1 MKAFRSDP
9 LYVQEK
15 RIEVRY
21 TINYSDETTNHCQ
34 QVTARIKQ
42 SFSWLA
48 DNNICV
54 RDLPKELEDIVG
66 TTNFTDINTSF
77 SCNKRHT
84 ECAFFCADSK
94 LVEKDA
100 NEILPI
106 QPPEVLTYKTSEIQ
120 QLYRKY
126 QEPVTHSAKL
136 SKSSRKKTAK
146 KKQALAKIEAQ
157 LSREANFAPL
167 APGMGRGFCQ
177 KTTRSSASINKPTNP
192 NTPIDKPFAIIC
204 PTKRE
209 DIIPLN
215 SQSKNGEC
223 ISHTTPDILQV
234 QGPSP
239 TMEKNVEF
247 HHRSPSRI
255 KECGPTLL
263 TQGKNSTSEAKDK
276 SKGASIGPS
285 LLDRGIGRGRGA
297 GIATLSKDMLREL
310 SKI

>member
-1 MKAFRSDP
+1 M
-9 LYVQEK
+9 
-15 RIEVRY
+15 RY

-54 RDLPKELEDIVG
+54 RDLPKELENIVG

-77 SCNKRHT
+77 SCNERHT

-94 LVEKDA
+94 LVEKDP
-100 NEILPI
+100 NENLPI
-106 QPPEVLTYKTSEIQ
+106 QPPEVVTYKTSEIQ
-120 QLYRKY
+120 QLYKKY
-126 QEPVTHSAKL
+126 QEPVTHCAKL

-167 APGMGRGFCQ
+167 APGLGRGFCQ
-177 KTTRSSASINKPTNP
+177 KTTRSSASINKPTNH
-192 NTPIDKPFAIIC
+192 NTPINKPFAIIC

-209 DIIPLN
+209 DIISLE
-215 SQSKNGEC
+215 SQNKNAEC
-223 ISHTTPDILQV
+223 ISHRTQNVLQV

-239 TMEKNVEF
+239 TMEKNVEL
-247 HHRSPSRI
+247 HHKSPSGI
-255 KECGPTLL
+255 KECGSTLF
-263 TQGKNSTSEAKDK
+263 TQGINPMSEAKDE
-276 SKGASIGPS
+276 SKGASIGP
-285 LLDRGIGRGRGA
+285 LVFDRGIGRGRGA
-297 GIATLSKDMLREL
+297 GIATLSNDMLREL

>member
-1 MKAFRSDP
+1 M
-9 LYVQEK
+9 
-15 RIEVRY
+15 
-21 TINYSDETTNHCQ
+21 
-34 QVTARIKQ
+34 KQ

-54 RDLPKELEDIVG
+54 RDLPKELENIVG

-84 ECAFFCADSK
+84 ECAFFCEDSK
-94 LVEKDA
+94 LVEKDP

-106 QPPEVLTYKTSEIQ
+106 QPLEVLTYKTSEIQ
-120 QLYRKY
+120 QLYKKY

-177 KTTRSSASINKPTNP
+177 KTTRSSTSINKPTNP
-192 NTPIDKPFAIIC
+192 DTPINKPFAIIY
-204 PTKRE
+204 PTKHE
-209 DIIPLN
+209 DIISLN
-215 SQSKNGEC
+215 SQSKNAGC
-223 ISHTTPDILQV
+223 ISHLTQDVLQV

-239 TMEKNVEF
+239 TTEKNVEF
-247 HHRSPSRI
+247 HHKSPSRI
-255 KECGPTLL
+255 KEYGSTLL
-263 TQGKNSTSEAKDK
+263 NQGITSMSEAKDV
-276 SKGASIGPS
+276 SKDGSIGPS
-285 LLDRGIGRGRGA
+285 VLDRGIGRGRGA
-297 GIATLSKDMLREL
+297 GIATLSRDMLREL
-310 SKI
+310 SNI